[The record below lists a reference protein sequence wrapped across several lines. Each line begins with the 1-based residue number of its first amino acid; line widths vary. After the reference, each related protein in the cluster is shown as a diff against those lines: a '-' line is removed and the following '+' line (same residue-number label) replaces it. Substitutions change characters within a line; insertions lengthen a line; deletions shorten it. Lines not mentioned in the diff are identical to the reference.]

1 MVSLGLDDLAVY
13 QAVLEH
19 PRRATLGVQSR
30 LGASGIRAALD
41 GLAEAEA
48 ELARRHR
55 ELAAGHA
62 ELARLA
68 AVLPLARGEQ
78 AGGCLIGPD
87 AVQGRLDQLCRA
99 ASRQCL
105 AVVPGGGQSRQSLA
119 ASRPLD
125 EAALRRGVRIR
136 TIYQDSMRSSPATL
150 AYARWLAGLGGQVRT
165 SPLLPPRMLIVDS
178 VTAVVPMDPADTR
191 AGAVEMTAPGCVA
204 ALTAL
209 FEYAWEDASPLGSE
223 AAPCDGDALSPADQ
237 ALVRLLARGLTDEA
251 AAKRLGVSLRTER
264 RMAAD
269 LMKRLDATSR
279 FAAGARAAAR
289 GWL

>member
-1 MVSLGLDDLAVY
+1 MVSLGLDALAEFG
-13 QAVLEH
+13 LKD
-19 PRRATLGVQSR
+19 PPSR
-30 LGASGIRAALD
+30 LAESGLRASLDRLAA
-41 GLAEAEA
+41 AEA
-48 ELARRHR
+48 ELARRHS

-62 ELARLA
+62 ALA
-68 AVLPLARGEQ
+68 AVLPLARRSPSDG
-78 AGGCLIGPD
+78 ALIGLD
-87 AVQGRLDQLCRA
+87 AVQDRLEQLSRA
-99 ASRQCL
+99 AEQHCL
-105 AVVPGGGQSRQSLA
+105 RVVPGGGQSRQSLA

-125 EAALRRGVRIR
+125 EAALRRGVRVR
-136 TIYQDSMRSSPATL
+136 TIYQDSIRSRPVAL
-150 AYARWLAGLGGQVRT
+150 AYARWLARLGGQVRT

-178 VTAVVPMDPADTR
+178 VAALVPVDPADTR
-191 AGAVEMTAPGCVA
+191 AGAVEVTAPGCVA

-209 FEYAWEDASPLGSE
+209 FEYAWEDASPLAQQ
-223 AAPCDGDALSPADQ
+223 AAPCDDDALSPADQ

-264 RMAAD
+264 RMAAG